1 MPTCAAPMHTDIAD
15 VEFSRARIGFTLIE
29 LMVVVMMVMLLVL
42 LPQMN
47 LLPALARNRF
57 RARAQKFV
65 SVMQMA
71 ATSAAQSD
79 RRYEVIVDLAE
90 QMYTLREITNPD
102 LSQVLEEEI
111 IVEEDF
117 GESCTVTEILFD
129 DGDYTNEGRAKFR
142 AGRAGWQYGGKVL
155 LVDDEGRIYSVVV
168 NLLDRAVQLVS
179 GDAQLLTPKF
189 KEDVP
194 F

>member
-1 MPTCAAPMHTDIAD
+1 MHTDTVDAK
-15 VEFSRARIGFTLIE
+15 FSRARLGFTLTE

-71 ATSAAQSD
+71 AISAAQSD

-142 AGRAGWQYGGKVL
+142 AGRSGWQYGGKVL
-155 LVDDEGRIYSVVV
+155 LVDDEGCLYSIVV
-168 NLLDRAVQLVS
+168 NRLDRAVQLVR